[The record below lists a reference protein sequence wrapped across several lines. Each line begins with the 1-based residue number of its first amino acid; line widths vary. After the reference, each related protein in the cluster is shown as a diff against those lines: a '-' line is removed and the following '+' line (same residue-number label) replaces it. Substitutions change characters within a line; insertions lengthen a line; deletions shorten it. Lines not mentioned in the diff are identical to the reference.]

1 MMTTLRFVRGAVA
14 AVAATVLIGT
24 AAMAQ
29 NATYTVGSTPS
40 GVPFTFLD
48 VKTNQIEGV
57 MVDII
62 KAIGEAEGFTAQV
75 EATQWSA
82 LIPSLTSNKIDI
94 IAAAM
99 YATAERAKV
108 VAFSDPVY
116 SYGEGLFVK
125 TDDAG
130 TYKTLDDLEGK
141 VVGAQVG
148 TAYVEPLQTNAKIK
162 EVKVYDTIADIM
174 RDVSLGRIDAG
185 FGDRPIVAYQLTQ
198 GASQVRLVAEYESQI
213 VGDVGIAVRQSDTD
227 LLATINSGLAK
238 IKESGE
244 LDKIVEKWGIQ

>member
-1 MMTTLRFVRGAVA
+1 MGEYKKTLLVVDLSEDSRV
-14 AVAATVLIGT
+14 IG
-24 AAMAQ
+24 
-29 NATYTVGSTPS
+29 
-40 GVPFTFLD
+40 
-48 VKTNQIEGV
+48 
-57 MVDII
+57 
-62 KAIGEAEGFTAQV
+62 
-75 EATQWSA
+75 
-82 LIPSLTSNKIDI
+82 
-94 IAAAM
+94 
-99 YATAERAKV
+99 ERAKV
-108 VAFSDPVY
+108 VAFSDTVY

-125 TDDAG
+125 ADDTG

-148 TAYVEPLQTNAKIK
+148 TAYVEPLQTNGKIK

-213 VGDVGIAVRQSDTD
+213 VGNVGIAVRQSDTD